1 MNVQL
6 LKKLGSFLIFLIAM
20 ALGSAKAVGDYFF
33 NLQLNQQITKLQPSI
48 YISYQEAFLNYAL
61 QGEVKNIS
69 LQMPYIEKLTAQ
81 TVLLK
86 ELYALPEQI
95 NAVAENI
102 FFQLSKDLFFKANL
116 FLILQNKNEEKQI
129 NAQLKSE
136 EWGEL
141 KINTTLKGTGQIVSL
156 EADYK
161 IGKIWQQLM
170 PQLSGWFNQVD
181 LLPFP
186 KQIKEPMLTFLKQP
200 KNFKLTFR
208 PVAPMLP
215 MKLVSTPPEQW
226 GLSVSFN

>member
-1 MNVQL
+1 MNAQL
-6 LKKLGSFLIFLIAM
+6 LKKLGSFLIFLTAI

-61 QGEVKNIS
+61 QGEVKNVS

-81 TVLLK
+81 TVILK
-86 ELYALPEQI
+86 ELYFLPEQI
-95 NAVAENI
+95 NTVVENI

-116 FLILQNKNEEKQI
+116 FLILQDKNQEKQI

-161 IGKIWQQLM
+161 IGRIWQQLM
-170 PQLSGWFNQVD
+170 PQMGSWFNQVES
-181 LLPFP
+181 LPFP
-186 KQIKEPMLTFLKQP
+186 KQIKDPLLAFLKQP

>member
-1 MNVQL
+1 MNAQL
-6 LKKLGSFLIFLIAM
+6 PNKIFFLVFIIAI
-20 ALGSAKAVGDYFF
+20 ALGSAKAIGDYFF
-33 NLQLNQQITKLQPSI
+33 KSQLNQQFIKLQPSI
-48 YISYQEAFLNYAL
+48 NISYQEAFINYAL
-61 QGEVKNIS
+61 QGEIQNVS

-81 TVLLK
+81 TVFFK
-86 ELYALPEQI
+86 DLYFLPEQI
-95 NAVAENI
+95 TAVVDQIIYEFNK
-102 FFQLSKDLFFKANL
+102 SLFFKGNL
-116 FLILQNKNEEKQI
+116 FLILQQKAEDNKI

-136 EWGEL
+136 EWGDL
-141 KINTTLKGTGQIVSL
+141 KINATLKKDGQIISF

-170 PQLSGWFNQVD
+170 PQLSGWFNQVE

>member
-1 MNVQL
+1 MNAQL
-6 LKKLGSFLIFLIAM
+6 PKKISFLIFLTAM
-20 ALGSAKAVGDYFF
+20 ALGSAKAFGDYF
-33 NLQLNQQITKLQPSI
+33 LKYQLNQQIIKLQPSA

-61 QGEVKNIS
+61 QGEVKNVS

-95 NAVAENI
+95 HAVAENI
-102 FFQLSKDLFFKANL
+102 YFQFYNELFFKANL
-116 FLILQNKNEEKQI
+116 FLTLQDKNKEKQI

-170 PQLSGWFNQVD
+170 PQVGGWFNQVES
-181 LLPFP
+181 LPFP

-208 PVAPMLP
+208 PTAPMLP

>member
-1 MNVQL
+1 MNAQL
-6 LKKLGSFLIFLIAM
+6 PKKIFFLIFLIAM
-20 ALGSAKAVGDYFF
+20 ALGSAKAMGDYFF
-33 NLQLNQQITKLQPSI
+33 NLQLNQHIIKLQPSA
-48 YISYQEAFLNYAL
+48 YISYQEAFINYAL
-61 QGEVKNIS
+61 QGEIKNIS

-81 TVLLK
+81 TVFLK
-86 ELYALPEQI
+86 ELYFLPEQI

-102 FFQLSKDLFFKANL
+102 YFQFSKDLFIKANL
-116 FLILQNKNEEKQI
+116 FLTLQQKAEDNKI

-141 KINTTLKGTGQIVSL
+141 KINTTLKGNGQIVSL

-170 PQLSGWFNQVD
+170 PQLSGWFNQVE

-215 MKLVSTPPEQW
+215 MKLISTPPEQW

>member
-1 MNVQL
+1 MNAPL
-6 LKKLGSFLIFLIAM
+6 LKKIGFFLIFLTAI
-20 ALGSAKAVGDYFF
+20 ALGSAKAVGDYF
-33 NLQLNQQITKLQPSI
+33 LKYQLNHQFIKLQPSA
-48 YISYQEAFLNYAL
+48 YISYQDAFINYTL

-86 ELYALPEQI
+86 DLYFLPEQI
-95 NAVAENI
+95 TAVVDQIMYEFNK
-102 FFQLSKDLFFKANL
+102 SLFFKGTL
-116 FLILQNKNEEKQI
+116 FLTLQHKNEEKQI
-129 NAQLKSE
+129 NAQVKSE

-141 KINTTLKGTGQIVSL
+141 KLQTTLKGTGHLVSL

-161 IGKIWQQLM
+161 IGRIWQQLM

>member
-1 MNVQL
+1 MNAQL
-6 LKKLGSFLIFLIAM
+6 PKKIFFLIFLIAM
-20 ALGSAKAVGDYFF
+20 ALGSAKAIGDYFL
-33 NLQLNQQITKLQPSI
+33 NLQLNQQITKLQPSA
-48 YISYQEAFLNYAL
+48 YISYQEAFINYAF
-61 QGEVKNIS
+61 QGEIQNVS

-81 TVLLK
+81 TVFLK
-86 ELYALPEQI
+86 DLYFLPEQI

-102 FFQLSKDLFFKANL
+102 FFQFSKDLFIKANL
-116 FLILQNKNEEKQI
+116 FLTLQHKNEENQI

-141 KINTTLKGTGQIVSL
+141 KLQTTLKGTGQIVSL

-170 PQLSGWFNQVD
+170 PQLSGWFNQVE

>member
-1 MNVQL
+1 MNAQL
-6 LKKLGSFLIFLIAM
+6 PKKISFLIFLIAL
-20 ALGSAKAVGDYFF
+20 ALGSAKAVGDYFLK
-33 NLQLNQQITKLQPSI
+33 LQLNQQLIKLQPSI
-48 YISYQEAFLNYAL
+48 NVSYQEAFINYLL
-61 QGEVKNIS
+61 QGEIKNIS

-81 TVLLK
+81 TVFLK
-86 ELYALPEQI
+86 DLYFLPEQI

-102 FFQLSKDLFFKANL
+102 YFQFSKDLFIKANL
-116 FLILQNKNEEKQI
+116 FLTLQHKNEENQI

-141 KINTTLKGTGQIVSL
+141 KLQTTLKGNGQIVSL

-170 PQLSGWFNQVD
+170 PQLSGWFNQVE

-208 PVAPMLP
+208 PTAPMLP

-226 GLSVSFN
+226 GLSVLFN

>member
-1 MNVQL
+1 MNAQL
-6 LKKLGSFLIFLIAM
+6 PKKISFLIFLIAM
-20 ALGSAKAVGDYFF
+20 ALGSAKAVGDYFLK
-33 NLQLNQQITKLQPSI
+33 LQLNQQLTKLQPSI
-48 YISYQEAFLNYAL
+48 NVSYQEAFINYAL
-61 QGEVKNIS
+61 QGEIQNVS

-81 TVLLK
+81 TVFLK
-86 ELYALPEQI
+86 DLYFLPEQI
-95 NAVAENI
+95 NTVAENI
-102 FFQLSKDLFFKANL
+102 FFQFSKDLFIKVNL
-116 FLILQNKNEEKQI
+116 FLTLQQKAEDNKI

-141 KINTTLKGTGQIVSL
+141 KINTILKGNGQIVSL

-170 PQLSGWFNQVD
+170 PQLSGWFNQVE

-215 MKLVSTPPEQW
+215 MKLISTPPEQW
-226 GLSVSFN
+226 GLSVLFN

>member
-1 MNVQL
+1 MNAQL
-6 LKKLGSFLIFLIAM
+6 PKKISFLIFLIAI
-20 ALGSAKAVGDYFF
+20 ALGSAKAVGDYY
-33 NLQLNQQITKLQPSI
+33 LKYQLNQQIVKLQPSA
-48 YISYQEAFLNYAL
+48 YISYQEAFINYLL
-61 QGEVKNIS
+61 QGEIKNIS

-81 TVLLK
+81 TVFLK
-86 ELYALPEQI
+86 DLYFLPEQI

-102 FFQLSKDLFFKANL
+102 YFQFSKDLFIKANL
-116 FLILQNKNEEKQI
+116 FLTLQQNTENNKI

-141 KINTTLKGTGQIVSL
+141 KINTTLKGTGHIVSL

-170 PQLSGWFNQVD
+170 PQMGGWFNQVES
-181 LLPFP
+181 LPFP
-186 KQIKEPMLTFLKQP
+186 KQIKDPLLAFLKQP

-208 PVAPMLP
+208 PTAPMLP

>member
-1 MNVQL
+1 MNAQL
-6 LKKLGSFLIFLIAM
+6 PKKIFFLIFLIAM
-20 ALGSAKAVGDYFF
+20 ALGSAKAMGDYFL
-33 NLQLNQQITKLQPSI
+33 NLQLNQHITKLQPSA
-48 YISYQEAFLNYAL
+48 YISYQEAFINYAL
-61 QGEVKNIS
+61 QGEIKNIS

-81 TVLLK
+81 TVFLK
-86 ELYALPEQI
+86 ELYFLPEQI

-102 FFQLSKDLFFKANL
+102 YFQFSKDLFIKANL
-116 FLILQNKNEEKQI
+116 FLTLQQNAEDNKI

-141 KINTTLKGTGQIVSL
+141 KINTTLKGNGQIVSL

-161 IGKIWQQLM
+161 IGRIWQQLM
-170 PQLSGWFNQVD
+170 PQLSGWFNQVE
-181 LLPFP
+181 LLPLP

-215 MKLVSTPPEQW
+215 MKLISTPPEQW
-226 GLSVSFN
+226 GLSVSFY

>member
-1 MNVQL
+1 
-6 LKKLGSFLIFLIAM
+6 M
-20 ALGSAKAVGDYFF
+20 ALGSAKAIGDYFL
-33 NLQLNQQITKLQPSI
+33 NLQLNQQITKLQPSA
-48 YISYQEAFLNYAL
+48 YISYQEAFINYAF
-61 QGEVKNIS
+61 QGEIQNVS

-81 TVLLK
+81 TVFLK
-86 ELYALPEQI
+86 DLYFLPEQI

-102 FFQLSKDLFFKANL
+102 FFQFSKDLFIKANL
-116 FLILQNKNEEKQI
+116 FLTLQHKNEENQI

-141 KINTTLKGTGQIVSL
+141 KLQTTLKGTGQIVSL

-170 PQLSGWFNQVD
+170 PQLSGWFNQVE

>member
-1 MNVQL
+1 MNAQL
-6 LKKLGSFLIFLIAM
+6 PKKIFFLIFLIAM
-20 ALGSAKAVGDYFF
+20 ALGSAKAVGYYFL
-33 NLQLNQQITKLQPSI
+33 NIQLNQHITKLQPSI
-48 YISYQEAFLNYAL
+48 YISYQEAFINYLL
-61 QGEVKNIS
+61 QGEIKNIS

-81 TVLLK
+81 TVFLK
-86 ELYALPEQI
+86 ELYFLPEQI

-102 FFQLSKDLFFKANL
+102 YFQFSKDLFIKANL
-116 FLILQNKNEEKQI
+116 FLTLQQKAEDNKI

-141 KINTTLKGTGQIVSL
+141 KINTTLKGNGQIVSL

-161 IGKIWQQLM
+161 IGRIWQQLM

-200 KNFKLTFR
+200 KNFKVTFR

-215 MKLVSTPPEQW
+215 MKLISTPPEQW
-226 GLSVSFN
+226 GLSISFN

>member
-1 MNVQL
+1 MNAQL
-6 LKKLGSFLIFLIAM
+6 PKKIFFLIFLIAM
-20 ALGSAKAVGDYFF
+20 ALGSAKAMGDYFL
-33 NLQLNQQITKLQPSI
+33 NLQLNQQITKLQPST
-48 YISYQEAFLNYAL
+48 YISYQEAFINYLL
-61 QGEVKNIS
+61 QGEIKNIS

-81 TVLLK
+81 TVFLK
-86 ELYALPEQI
+86 ELYFLPEQI

-102 FFQLSKDLFFKANL
+102 YFQFSKDLFIKANL
-116 FLILQNKNEEKQI
+116 FLTLQQKAEDNKI

-141 KINTTLKGTGQIVSL
+141 KINTTLKGNGQIVSL

-170 PQLSGWFNQVD
+170 PQLSGWFNQVE

-186 KQIKEPMLTFLKQP
+186 KQIKEPILTFLKQP

-215 MKLVSTPPEQW
+215 MKLISTPPEQW

>member
-1 MNVQL
+1 MNAQL
-6 LKKLGSFLIFLIAM
+6 PNKIFFLVFIIAI
-20 ALGSAKAVGDYFF
+20 ALGSAKAIGDYF
-33 NLQLNQQITKLQPSI
+33 LKSQLNQQLIKLQPSI
-48 YISYQEAFLNYAL
+48 YVSYQEAFINYAL
-61 QGEVKNIS
+61 QGEIQNVS

-81 TVLLK
+81 TVFLK
-86 ELYALPEQI
+86 DFYFLPEQI
-95 NAVAENI
+95 TAVVDQIIYEFN
-102 FFQLSKDLFFKANL
+102 KYLFFKGNL
-116 FLILQNKNEEKQI
+116 FLMLQQKAEDNKI

-136 EWGEL
+136 DWGDL
-141 KINTTLKGTGQIVSL
+141 KINAILKKDGQIVSL

-170 PQLSGWFNQVD
+170 PQLSGWFNQVE

-186 KQIKEPMLTFLKQP
+186 KQIKEPILTFLKQP

>member
-1 MNVQL
+1 MNAQL
-6 LKKLGSFLIFLIAM
+6 PKKIFFLIFLIAM
-20 ALGSAKAVGDYFF
+20 ALGSAKAMGDYFL

-48 YISYQEAFLNYAL
+48 YISYQEAFINYAL
-61 QGEVKNIS
+61 QGEIKNIS

-81 TVLLK
+81 TVFLK
-86 ELYALPEQI
+86 ELYFLPEQI

-102 FFQLSKDLFFKANL
+102 YFQFSKDLFIKANL
-116 FLILQNKNEEKQI
+116 FLTLQQKAEDNKI

-141 KINTTLKGTGQIVSL
+141 KINTTLKGNGQIVSL

-170 PQLSGWFNQVD
+170 PQLSGWFNQVE

-186 KQIKEPMLTFLKQP
+186 KQIKEPILTFLKQP